1 MRRTTWPLAAVAAGA
16 LACSSSKSSQAPCN
30 SVDKQCQ
37 DGQVCF
43 EDGCGDALVFAVRVS
58 PNSPSYVVQDFN
70 PVSVATSV
78 VDLTLGDS
86 GDLSGTLAIMRF
98 RASSDYVADP
108 QKAATAVTILARGR
122 SSSIPGLAFSDPAG
136 AFVTS
141 GDAFSAVVPP
151 GIWTVSAT
159 PVDPAMPAAIAV
171 ARVAERGSA
180 SAQSAKP
187 VVVTLPGEPGAD
199 LQNPDL
205 EEISGVLQ
213 RTAAHP
219 FPDGA
224 APLYRLQ
231 ALDSSGAALSQQ
243 ISARAGQ
250 TFTVWAQNAS
260 GQVTLRATPDPTETA
275 PLPSRDFTSNAD
287 GQFAAAGGVFELGDF
302 GDAVTVQGRVQDSA
316 GNGLPD
322 VRLQLTGVVAGD
334 HSTFT
339 TVASTGADPAGQGAS
354 ALGAFQATLL
364 PPQSGM
370 GGYKAT
376 AIPPM
381 DSTFATLKAV
391 SVDVGAAAG
400 VVIVCPEKA
409 LLSGTVTNSTGIAA
423 AGIALFIE
431 GNPASS
437 SPGTTIVPGLST
449 DSSGSFAARVEPGGY
464 RVVAMPSLG
473 SKMAWASQRVEVA
486 GAATVSL
493 SLPDARQV
501 SGTIT
506 VRESGALT
514 PLPNASVEFYRSDST
529 ATSASSYPIKLWET
543 ITDSKG
549 QFQVNLPKSG
559 TANQ

>member
-1 MRRTTWPLAAVAAGA
+1 
-16 LACSSSKSSQAPCN
+16 
-30 SVDKQCQ
+30 
-37 DGQVCF
+37 
-43 EDGCGDALVFAVRVS
+43 
-58 PNSPSYVVQDFN
+58 
-70 PVSVATSV
+70 
-78 VDLTLGDS
+78 
-86 GDLSGTLAIMRF
+86 
-98 RASSDYVADP
+98 
-108 QKAATAVTILARGR
+108 
-122 SSSIPGLAFSDPAG
+122 
-136 AFVTS
+136 
-141 GDAFSAVVPP
+141 
-151 GIWTVSAT
+151 
-159 PVDPAMPAAIAV
+159 
-171 ARVAERGSA
+171 
-180 SAQSAKP
+180 
-187 VVVTLPGEPGAD
+187 
-199 LQNPDL
+199 
-205 EEISGVLQ
+205 
-213 RTAAHP
+213 
-219 FPDGA
+219 
-224 APLYRLQ
+224 
-231 ALDSSGAALSQQ
+231 
-243 ISARAGQ
+243 
-250 TFTVWAQNAS
+250 
-260 GQVTLRATPDPTETA
+260 
-275 PLPSRDFTSNAD
+275 
-287 GQFAAAGGVFELGDF
+287 
-302 GDAVTVQGRVQDSA
+302 
-316 GNGLPD
+316 
-322 VRLQLTGVVAGD
+322 
-334 HSTFT
+334 
-339 TVASTGADPAGQGAS
+339 
-354 ALGAFQATLL
+354 
-364 PPQSGM
+364 
-370 GGYKAT
+370 
-376 AIPPM
+376 M